1 MHKNFRYN
9 TEMIPPS
16 PSFFL
21 FISLSF
27 HFSRSALP
35 RSCFLLACRVGTS
48 FVARAQRA
56 AVNLQRRRR
65 RRRWW
70 RRKTKF
76 NVMLTLQRLPVSS
89 HFLVFDDWW
98 EEKMVEEL
106 MEKVMKEEEV
116 EDTIITWQ
124 PLPTCSF
131 SRVLKVCT
139 SARSFSPTCTL
150 DFDHQ
155 RPLC

>member
-35 RSCFLLACRVGTS
+35 RSCFLLACRVGTG

-65 RRRWW
+65 RRRRW
-70 RRKTKF
+70 RRRKKTKF
-76 NVMLTLQRLPVSS
+76 NVMSLQRLPVYS
-89 HFLVFDDWW
+89 HFLVFGD
-98 EEKMVEEL
+98 EKEKMMEEV
-106 MEKVMKEEEV
+106 MEKMMDEEEV
-116 EDTIITWQ
+116 EMMITWQ

-155 RPLC
+155 QPLC